1 VLTNAIGELLPAA
14 MAVALSPFPIIAIVL
29 LLATPRARANG
40 AAFTLGWVVGLAA
53 LTTIALLVSEGSDAA
68 DGTSA
73 TWIDWLRVV
82 GGALMLVLAGKKW
95 RTRPRAGEQV
105 PMPGWMKSFE
115 TASPRRSLVLGLGL
129 AGVNFKNIALA
140 GSAASSITDLVADGH
155 DVVVSAAVF
164 VVLGSLS
171 VLGALVYFL
180 VGGSRAAAPLE
191 RVKEFMLANNSV
203 IMMVILLLLGANI
216 LGNGIAAVGS

>member
-1 VLTNAIGELLPAA
+1 MLTSAIGELLPAA

-29 LLATPRARANG
+29 LLATPTARANG
-40 AAFTLGWVVGLAA
+40 AAFTLGWLVGLSA
-53 LTTIALLVSEGSDAA
+53 LTTVALVVSESSDAA

-73 TWIDWLRVV
+73 AWIDWLRVV
-82 GGALMLVLAGKKW
+82 GGALMIVLAFKKW
-95 RTRPRAGEQV
+95 RNRPRAGDVV

-115 TASPRRSLVLGLGL
+115 SATPRRALVLGLGL
-129 AGVNFKNIALA
+129 SAANVKNVALA
-140 GSAASSITDLVADGH
+140 SSAAASITDLVADGH
-155 DVVVSAAVF
+155 DVVVGGIVF

-171 VLGALVYFL
+171 VLAALAFFL
-180 VGGSRAAAPLE
+180 VGGARAAAPLD

-216 LGNGIAAVGS
+216 LGNGLAAVGS